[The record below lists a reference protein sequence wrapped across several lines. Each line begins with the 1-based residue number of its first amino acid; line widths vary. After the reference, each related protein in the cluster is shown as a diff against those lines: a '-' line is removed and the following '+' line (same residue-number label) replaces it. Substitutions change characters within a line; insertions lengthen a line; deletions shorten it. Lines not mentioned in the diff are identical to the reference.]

1 MRLNSESI
9 ETILERFDRRDDA
22 DADYV
27 MAHWREAVDVYEH
40 DGSMLDLDNIVRLET
55 VLGDRIGYDAYHRI
69 NSTME
74 DLGEWLEQGLL
85 VREASDGARRT
96 AGSGGVPLNWIRGR
110 LDEWIR
116 TAPIDADAR
125 YTWTAGLAD
134 QSERDVMRVWA
145 EDELAQV
152 VETTTGTSREEG
164 TAAWSS
170 IRARTSS
177 PNPTWNGRRDCC
189 RKATSNARTARTRI
203 RSATRAHSA
212 RPRRHAERKLVDAVH
227 RSAAAEVATLHVG
240 RHKGRGAPP
249 PTTKGRNMPQTMLTV
264 RGNLGA
270 NPDYLPEKTMEDG
283 AILPSKLQAVV
294 YENRRVR
301 TADGGWT
308 DDPRGPVKTTVQLFG
323 NAADTVRR
331 IDMRQG
337 DPVIAGGS
345 IAEPA
350 AYASSKDGQPD
361 ARNVINA
368 QWLVYDSI
376 LYQRRKE
383 RAAEAEQRAGSSPSE
398 TQPATGEERP

>member
-125 YTWTAGLAD
+125 YAWTAGLAD

-152 VETTTGTSREEG
+152 VEDHYWNFPGGRDSCMEFYSRPDFISESYVEWKAGLLSEG
-164 TAAWSS
+164 DLERTD
-170 IRARTSS
+170 RADTD
-177 PNPTWNGRRDCC
+177 P
-189 RKATSNARTARTRI
+189 
-203 RSATRAHSA
+203 
-212 RPRRHAERKLVDAVH
+212 
-227 RSAAAEVATLHVG
+227 
-240 RHKGRGAPP
+240 
-249 PTTKGRNMPQTMLTV
+249 
-264 RGNLGA
+264 LG
-270 NPDYLPEKTMEDG
+270 
-283 AILPSKLQAVV
+283 
-294 YENRRVR
+294 
-301 TADGGWT
+301 
-308 DDPRGPVKTTVQLFG
+308 DPRAFGATTP
-323 NAADTVRR
+323 TR
-331 IDMRQG
+331 
-337 DPVIAGGS
+337 
-345 IAEPA
+345 
-350 AYASSKDGQPD
+350 
-361 ARNVINA
+361 
-368 QWLVYDSI
+368 
-376 LYQRRKE
+376 
-383 RAAEAEQRAGSSPSE
+383 
-398 TQPATGEERP
+398 

>member
-27 MAHWREAVDVYEH
+27 MAHWRESVDVYEH

-152 VETTTGTSREEG
+152 VEDHYWIG
-164 TAAWSS
+164 
-170 IRARTSS
+170 
-177 PNPTWNGRRDCC
+177 NGVLDRF
-189 RKATSNARTARTRI
+189 
-203 RSATRAHSA
+203 
-212 RPRRHAERKLVDAVH
+212 L
-227 RSAAAEVATLHVG
+227 
-240 RHKGRGAPP
+240 
-249 PTTKGRNMPQTMLTV
+249 
-264 RGNLGA
+264 
-270 NPDYLPEKTMEDG
+270 EDE
-283 AILPSKLQAVV
+283 S
-294 YENRRVR
+294 
-301 TADGGWT
+301 
-308 DDPRGPVKTTVQLFG
+308 LFG
-323 NAADTVRR
+323 EFLRT
-331 IDMRQG
+331 
-337 DPVIAGGS
+337 PVSEGGVES
-345 IAEPA
+345 LVVEPPHIVVGVGA
-350 AYASSKDGQPD
+350 
-361 ARNVINA
+361 
-368 QWLVYDSI
+368 
-376 LYQRRKE
+376 
-383 RAAEAEQRAGSSPSE
+383 
-398 TQPATGEERP
+398 